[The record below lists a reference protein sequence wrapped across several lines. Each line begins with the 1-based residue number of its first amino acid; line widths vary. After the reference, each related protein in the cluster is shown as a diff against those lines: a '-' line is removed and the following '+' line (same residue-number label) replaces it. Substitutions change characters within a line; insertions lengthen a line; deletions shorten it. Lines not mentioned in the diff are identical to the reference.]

1 MAGWSFERRQRE
13 QQWRAL
19 ERWIFWSQERLQREL
34 SVTDKCGRVCVWFPG
49 DDCRRSHMM
58 IVHIHTHIV
67 KHSYTFTL
75 ILSDMYTHM
84 MFVYTT
90 YETWGSK
97 VLESSSRSTSICCL
111 YTTFILTYTYGTHLH
126 MMMMMIY
133 IYTYKTRGSK
143 VL

>member
-19 ERWIFWSQERLQREL
+19 ERWIFLSQERLQREL

-75 ILSDMYTHM
+75 ILSDMHTHMMFEYIHTHM

-97 VLESSSRSTSICCL
+97 VLESSSHSTSICCL
-111 YTTFILTYTYGTHLH
+111 YTTFILIYSYDNKPHSL
-126 MMMMMIY
+126 MITNH
-133 IYTYKTRGSK
+133 IHS
-143 VL
+143 

>member
-1 MAGWSFERRQRE
+1 MESSGEVE
-13 QQWRAL
+13 L
-19 ERWIFWSQERLQREL
+19 LSQERLQREL
-34 SVTDKCGRVCVWFPG
+34 SVTDKCGRVCVWRPG

-58 IVHIHTHIV
+58 IVHIHTHS
-67 KHSYTFTL
+67 HSYCLTC
-75 ILSDMYTHM
+75 IHM

-97 VLESSSRSTSICCL
+97 VLESSSHSTSICCL